1 MGWFLRTVKYYSAV
15 KDYVLWGKKRPEKL
29 LIYLIDIVVPE
40 LLVAQQGVCPFCS
53 KEFDNMSGLVSHLL
67 RNQRCRN
74 RFYGVVDD
82 VIELYKYLRRHLKS
96 NDRDTV
102 YAVDKLIYY
111 KKVRDLAKWIK
122 SLTDYEVPVEQ
133 RPKRTLKKI
142 RELLETNKGRLVLYT
157 P

>member
-1 MGWFLRTVKYYSAV
+1 MKTVKYYSAV

-29 LIYLIDIVVPE
+29 LIYLIDIVIPE
-40 LLVAQQGVCPFCS
+40 LLVVRQGVCPFCG

-67 RNQRCRN
+67 RNHRCRN

-82 VIELYKYLRRHLKS
+82 VIELYRYLRKHLKS

-111 KKVRDLAKWIK
+111 KRVSDLAKWIK
-122 SLTDYEVPVEQ
+122 SLTDYEVPIEY
-133 RPKRTLKKI
+133 RAKKTMKKI
-142 RELLETNKGRLVLYT
+142 RELLETNMGRLVLYT